1 MIRRPTIPDLAEAA
15 GVSVSTVNRVINRAE
30 SVRKPTRDRVLAAAQ
45 DIGFYGVGSIAHSV
59 QKARQTHQARRKQHA
74 AGPDRAS

>member
-30 SVRKPTRDRVLAAAQ
+30 SVRKPTRDRVLAVAQ

-59 QKARQTHQARRKQHA
+59 QKAR
-74 AGPDRAS
+74 